1 MKHHPFLEMKRK
13 QVPGKICQ
21 KNIFLAKF
29 WIDKKNLFKGQYFNE
44 KEKYLLPLVGSL
56 FGGRSWTLVLNVLHI
71 GLTN

>member
-29 WIDKKNLFKGQYFNE
+29 WIDKKT
-44 KEKYLLPLVGSL
+44 YLKVNTSL
-56 FGGRSWTLVLNVLHI
+56 RKKNIYYHL
-71 GLTN
+71 